1 MLIILVLF
9 LPAFVSCATPPKN
22 VQPQVNSLVIAQ
34 HFDKAVSFLGQDPSA
49 YGPNNELLFWLDRG
63 FVLHLAG
70 RYAESVGAFESA
82 KRKFDELYTRSMS
95 QMAATY
101 AVNDY
106 WQEYRGEDYEYVLV
120 NIFQALN
127 FAAMDNVS
135 EALVEARD
143 MDVRSKWARTDDA
156 FARML
161 FGILYQAA
169 GTSQDLN
176 DAYIDDVRSRDI
188 YQSTSKG
195 QYGVDIPK
203 ILEQNLAAVQTP
215 DGQVR
220 PADGGAKAEI
230 YLFHYTGFVPLKVAD
245 VFPIPLDASH
255 VTAISFP
262 RYTDRVSDVRSS
274 VFSALGKT
282 RAQDDTEL
290 VQDIGAIAKKILND
304 RRALILAKAGLRPVG
319 KYLLEKTL
327 EDRVRDSNGDTPAQ
341 IVNLFANVYNLYS
354 EQADVRGWQ
363 TLPEKIRA
371 ARLLLEPGRY
381 EFFVED
387 FDEKGASLGKKPLG
401 AFDLQAGR
409 KKFLIARSYR

>member
-1 MLIILVLF
+1 MGTRPPIILVLF
-9 LPAFVSCATPPKN
+9 LSAFVSCATPPKN
-22 VQPQVNSLVIAQ
+22 VQPQINSLVIAQ
-34 HFDKAVSFLGQDPSA
+34 HFDRAVSFLGQDPSA
-49 YGPNNELLFWLDRG
+49 YGPNNKLLFWLDRG
-63 FVLHLAG
+63 LVLHLAG

-82 KRKFDELYTRSMS
+82 KRTFDELYTRSIS
-95 QMAATY
+95 QMAGAA

-143 MDVRSKWARTDDA
+143 MDARSKWTKTDDA

-169 GTSQDLN
+169 GTPQDLN
-176 DAYIDDVRSRDI
+176 DAYIDDVRS
-188 YQSTSKG
+188 KA
-195 QYGVDIPK
+195 QYGVNVPK
-203 ILEQNLAAVQTP
+203 ILAQNLATVQTP
-215 DGQVR
+215 DVR
-220 PADGGAKAEI
+220 AKAEV

-245 VFPIPLDASH
+245 VFPIPLDTSH

-274 VFSALGKT
+274 VFSAVGKT
-282 RAQDDTEL
+282 RAQDHTEL
-290 VQDIGAIAKKILND
+290 VQDIGAIAKKILDD
-304 RRALILAKAGLRPVG
+304 RKALILAKASLRPIG

-327 EDRVRDSNGDTPAQ
+327 EDRVRDNNGDTPAE

-387 FDEKGASLGKKPLG
+387 LDEKGAPLSKRSLGV
-401 AFDLQAGR
+401 FDLQAGR
-409 KKFLIARSYR
+409 KKFFIVRSYR

>member
-1 MLIILVLF
+1 MRSLLYVFWVLF
-9 LPAFVSCATPPKN
+9 LPAFISCATPPKN
-22 VQPQVNSLVIAQ
+22 VQPQINSLVIAQ
-34 HFDKAVSFLGQDPSA
+34 HFDKAVSFLGENPSA
-49 YGPNNELLFWLDRG
+49 YGPNNQLLFWLDRG

-82 KRKFDELYTRSMS
+82 KRKFDELYTRSIS
-95 QMAATY
+95 QTAAAY

-106 WQEYRGEDYEYVLV
+106 WQEYRGEDYEYALV

-127 FAAMDNVS
+127 FAAMNNVS

-143 MDVRSKWARTDDA
+143 MDARSKWAKTDDA

-169 GTSQDLN
+169 GTPQDLN
-176 DAYIDDVRSRDI
+176 DAYIDDVRS
-188 YQSTSKG
+188 KA
-195 QYGVDIPK
+195 QYGVDVPK
-203 ILEQNLAAVQTP
+203 ILAQNLATVQTP
-215 DGQVR
+215 DAQT
-220 PADGGAKAEI
+220 KAEV

-245 VFPIPLDASH
+245 TFLIPLDASH

-274 VFSALGKT
+274 VFSAVGPAVGPGVGGAGS
-282 RAQDDTEL
+282 RSAQENTEP
-290 VQDIGAIAKKILND
+290 VEDIGAIAKKILDD
-304 RRALILAKAGLRPVG
+304 RKALILAKAGLRPIG
-319 KYLLEKTL
+319 KYLLEKAV
-327 EDRVRDSNGDTPAQ
+327 ESRVRDRNGETPAE

-354 EQADVRGWQ
+354 EQADLRGWQ

-387 FDEKGASLGKKPLG
+387 LDEKGVSLGKKSLG
-401 AFDLQAGR
+401 VFDLRAGR
-409 KKFLIARSYR
+409 KKFLIVRSYR

>member
-1 MLIILVLF
+1 MRSLPYVFWVLF
-9 LPAFVSCATPPKN
+9 LPAFVSCATPPRN
-22 VQPQVNSLVIAQ
+22 IQPQINSLVIAQ
-34 HFDKAVSFLGQDPSA
+34 HFDKAVSFLGQNPSA
-49 YGPNNELLFWLDRG
+49 YGSNNELLFWLDRG

-70 RYAESVGAFESA
+70 RYAESVSAFESA
-82 KRKFDELYTRSMS
+82 KRKFNDLYTRSIS
-95 QMAATY
+95 QTAATY

-143 MDVRSKWARTDDA
+143 MDARSKWTKTDDA

-161 FGILYQAA
+161 FGILYRAA
-169 GTSQDLN
+169 GTPQDLN
-176 DAYIDDVRSRDI
+176 DAYIDDVRS
-188 YQSTSKG
+188 KA
-195 QYGVDIPK
+195 QYGADVPK
-203 ILEQNLAAVQTP
+203 ILAQNLEAAQTP
-215 DGQVR
+215 DVQ
-220 PADGGAKAEI
+220 ASAEV

-245 VFPIPLDASH
+245 TFLIPLDASH

-262 RYTDRVSDVRSS
+262 RYADRVSDVRSS
-274 VFSALGKT
+274 VFSAVGPAVGPAVGGAGS
-282 RAQDDTEL
+282 RSAQENTEP
-290 VQDIGAIAKKILND
+290 VEDIGAIAKKILND
-304 RRALILAKAGLRPVG
+304 RKAFILAKAGLRPIG
-319 KYLLEKTL
+319 KYLLEKAV
-327 EDRVRDSNGDTPAQ
+327 ESRVRDRNGETPAE

-387 FDEKGASLGKKPLG
+387 LDEKGVSLGKKPLG
-401 AFDLQAGR
+401 VFDLQAGR
-409 KKFLIARSYR
+409 KKFFIVRSYR

>member
-34 HFDKAVSFLGQDPSA
+34 HFDKAVSFLGEDPSA
-49 YGPNNELLFWLDRG
+49 YGPNNKLLFWLDRG
-63 FVLHLAG
+63 LVLHLAG

-82 KRKFDELYTRSMS
+82 KRKFDELYTRSIS
-95 QMAATY
+95 QMAVAV

-106 WQEYRGEDYEYVLV
+106 GQEYRGEDYECVLV

-127 FAAMDNVS
+127 FAAMDNIS

-143 MDVRSKWARTDDA
+143 MDARSKWTKTDDA

-169 GTSQDLN
+169 GTPQDLN

-188 YQSTSKG
+188 YQNTYKS
-195 QYGVDIPK
+195 QYGVDVPK
-203 ILEQNLAAVQTP
+203 ILAQNLAMVQTP
-215 DGQVR
+215 DVR
-220 PADGGAKAEI
+220 AKAEV
-230 YLFHYTGFVPLKVAD
+230 YLFHYTGFIPLKVAD
-245 VFPIPLDASH
+245 VFPIPLDTSH

-262 RYTDRVSDVRSS
+262 RYADRVSDVRFS
-274 VFSALGKT
+274 VFSAVGPAVGGAGRT
-282 RAQDDTEL
+282 RAQDSTEL
-290 VQDIGAIAKKILND
+290 VQDIGAIAKKILDD
-304 RRALILAKAGLRPVG
+304 RKVLILAKAGLRPIG
-319 KYLLEKTL
+319 KYLLEKTV
-327 EDRVRDSNGDTPAQ
+327 EANVRDKNSEVPAD

-387 FDEKGASLGKKPLG
+387 FDEKGAPLSKRPLG
-401 AFDLQAGR
+401 VFDLQAGR
-409 KKFLIARSYR
+409 KKFFIVRSYR